1 MATVQEAIKVVDADA
16 EWVLYGEE
24 PTDAISFNAAFRI
37 VTGTD
42 DNGSAI
48 LSDDPDDW
56 GSISWGTVKTALA
69 DLNAAEPMKLLR
81 EERNKRIAETD
92 WWASSDLTMSAERTA
107 YRQALRDITNTYTS
121 LDDVVWPVKPD

>member
-16 EWVLYGEE
+16 EWVLYGDE

-42 DNGSAI
+42 DNGSAV

-56 GSISWGTVKTALA
+56 GSISWGTVKIALG

-121 LDDVVWPVKPD
+121 LDDVVWPDKPE

>member
-1 MATVQEAIKVVDADA
+1 MASISQAIKAVDADA
-16 EWVLYGEE
+16 QWVLRGEE
-24 PTDAISFNAAFRI
+24 PTDAISFNAAFSI

-42 DNGSAI
+42 DSGSAI

-56 GSISWGTVKTALA
+56 GSISWGTVKIKLA

-81 EERNKRIAETD
+81 AERDKRIAETD
-92 WWASSDLTMSAERTA
+92 WWASSDLTMSVERTT

-121 LDDVVWPVKPD
+121 LDDVVWPVKPE